1 MKKIFIIVF
10 ALGINLFGVSGQTK
24 IDSELIE
31 LINSN
36 QWFKVYDYSLNN
48 KDSISEIFDLCAKSY
63 CDTYF
68 NRPESAMLNIGT
80 LLNKYSNELG
90 GNNVFNYTVLL
101 VNNLAEAGKYNE
113 AIAILK
119 DIIKQAGNS
128 LPKEIIT
135 SFNARISLYEFN
147 NNYLSAKH
155 YTDNII
161 SESRFAMEHTGIS
174 FEVMVNNKRMKALLD
189 TGCSSNVISKD
200 LADEIGISKYMSDT
214 ILTNSSIKTLK
225 GMIDSVEIN
234 NIKIYNY
241 PVDVLLEKPNLSIS
255 KELKEGLF
263 NYIDSVNNN
272 DLLIGI
278 PTLKLL
284 GSVNIDFIEKKIA
297 FGQAEPARQQPS
309 NLLLI
314 DNLLYLNVKLN
325 KQPFTAIYDT
335 GYSVGTFLNR
345 EYYDKHK
352 QYFKLKEE
360 KQYQINTYMAHGLD
374 TLDYKVLDDIVLSIP
389 TKDLYLKNIMVSI
402 NQPISYPGYPT
413 PDGIIGTNFFN
424 SLKRMRLDFDHMYMY
439 FE

>member
-1 MKKIFIIVF
+1 MKKIFIIAL
-10 ALGINLFGVSGQTK
+10 ALGSNLFGVSGQTK

-135 SFNARISLYEFN
+135 SFNVMISLYEFN
-147 NNYLSAKH
+147 NNHFPAKH

-161 SESRFAMEHTGIS
+161 PEYRFAMEHAGIS
-174 FEVMVNNKRMKALLD
+174 FEVMVNNRKMKALLD

-200 LADEIGISKYMSDT
+200 LADKIGISKYMTDT

-255 KELKEGLF
+255 KELEQGLF
-263 NYIDSVNNN
+263 NYIDSVNNY

-284 GSVNIDFIEKKIA
+284 GSVNIDFIEKKIV
-297 FGQAEPARQQPS
+297 FGQVEPVRQQPS

-374 TLDYKVLDDIVLSIP
+374 TLDYKMLDDIILSIP
-389 TKDLYLKNIMVSI
+389 KKDLRIKNIMVSV
-402 NQPISYPGYPT
+402 NKPISYQGYPT

-424 SLKRMRLDFDHMYMY
+424 SLKRMRLDFDNMYMY